1 MFLSKLS
8 TVRNALTPAEIQ
20 IADYVRAHIHEI
32 KTTTSQELAEILG
45 IGQST
50 IIRFSKKLGYAS
62 FREFLADVAAE
73 QAHEIIEAEIGIHE
87 DNTSTIKK
95 IVLQS
100 QDIVEITAQCNDAAH
115 LGKAAELLKHADLN
129 ILFGIGSSNLFA
141 EYLAN
146 QLTKMGIRCLTTN
159 SSHTVYSLI
168 DNASRNTVVF
178 LISESG
184 ETKEVL
190 KAAKLAKKKGL
201 IVIAMTRRIHNSLYE
216 HADVILKTV
225 SFDTKTR
232 LNVTTM
238 RCSQLFLIDALYL
251 LIMKSDFVHFD
262 EIIDRSETLAEIHKG
277 M

>member
-1 MFLSKLS
+1 MFLSKLN
-8 TVRNALTPAEIQ
+8 TVRTALTPAEIQ
-20 IADYVRAHIHEI
+20 IADYVRTHIREI
-32 KTTTSQELAEILG
+32 KTITSQELAEILG

-73 QAHEIIEAEIGIHE
+73 QSQEMIEAEIDIDE
-87 DNTSTIKK
+87 DNAATIKK

-100 QDIVEITAQCNDAAH
+100 RDIVEITAQCNDASR
-115 LGKAAELLKHADLN
+115 LGKAAELLKRADYN

-146 QLTKMGIRCLTTN
+146 QLTKMGINCHTSN

-168 DNASRNTVVF
+168 DNATANAVVF
-178 LISESG
+178 LFSESG

-190 KAAKLAKKKGL
+190 KAAKLAKEKGL
-201 IVIAMTRRIHNSLYE
+201 TVIAMTRRIHNSLYE
-216 HADVILKTV
+216 YADIILKTV

-251 LIMKSDFVHFD
+251 LIMKSDFAHYD
-262 EIIDRSETLAEIHKG
+262 PIIDRSEMLADIHK
-277 M
+277 